1 MIYKKKDFIR
11 KKLDKNNKKNFQN
24 QKYLNIKLN

>member
-24 QKYLNIKLN
+24 QKCLNVKLN

>member
-11 KKLDKNNKKNFQN
+11 KKLDKKNKKNFQN